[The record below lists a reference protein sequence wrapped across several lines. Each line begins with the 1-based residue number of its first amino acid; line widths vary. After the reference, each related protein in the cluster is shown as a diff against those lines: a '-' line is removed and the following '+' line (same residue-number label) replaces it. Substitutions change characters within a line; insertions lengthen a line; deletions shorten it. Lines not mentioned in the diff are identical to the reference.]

1 MSTPLLLTKLNRPQL
16 RLPKVARPALIT
28 QMNAGLRGKLTLV
41 CAPAGYG
48 KTTLVLDWLSQLA
61 GEYVSGWFSLDEN
74 DNDPVRFLA
83 YVIAAIQQTYP
94 DFGGST
100 GTLLRA
106 PQSPSGEVILTTLLN
121 EMAAIPKPFIL
132 VLDDYHTV
140 QIPAIHKNLATWL
153 EHQPEALHLV
163 LITREDPLL
172 PIARWRARG
181 QLTEI
186 RQDDLR
192 FTQRECADFLSNVM
206 GISISPEDLSALE
219 RRTEGWIAGL
229 QLAALSM
236 QHTDPSSFIKAFN
249 GSSRYVL
256 DYLVDEVFSRQPEDV
271 QNFLTCT
278 SILERL
284 SGPVCDAVTG
294 ENNSQERL
302 EALEQANLF
311 LVPLDHSRI
320 WYRYHRLFAE
330 LLRHRLRNTN
340 PDSLLDLHERASQWF
355 EKNDFIAEA
364 VQHALAAQDWDRVA
378 QILTQVG
385 TEMLNQGEATTLVR
399 WYVAI
404 PREVLLSNPRLCF
417 DYCWPLLL
425 TGHYEEAAELLTH
438 VEQIAQDIPPFLG
451 EILTAQAYLA
461 RAQGNHVLMIERSQR
476 ARKLL
481 PKESIA
487 SRALVAINLGLAYW
501 HMGNMGATEEVLQE
515 ALEASRLTGN
525 YYGAITAI
533 IFQGRVLAVRGQLRK
548 ADEFARQAIEQGGQ
562 LLINALAYL
571 DMSALHYEW
580 NQLAESD
587 RYLQGAFDLSRRG
600 QNEEFE
606 VGCWMMLSCLRMA
619 QGDLQGAQEAIAG
632 GQEKIDKG
640 TIPLGTASRFELA
653 KLRLALAQGDLRG
666 IQNPENQLDEG
677 LDTHNFNRFTNLS
690 KARVLLMQHQREDAS
705 QYLMELAEKAQKNGW
720 GYALIAIRAWQ
731 ALAARTRQ
739 MAGEFLQEAIQ
750 LAQPEG
756 LIRTFIEIGVD
767 LIPHLQEAARQG
779 IEPTYVRKILS
790 AFQSDPIPET
800 FARGFAEPLSEREIE
815 VLRLVVAGLSNREIA
830 QNLVVSLG
838 TAKTH
843 IHNIYSKLEVSNRAQ
858 AIARA
863 RDFELV

>member
-1 MSTPLLLTKLNRPQL
+1 
-16 RLPKVARPALIT
+16 
-28 QMNAGLRGKLTLV
+28 MNAGLRGKLTLV

-48 KTTLVLDWLSQLA
+48 KTTLVLDWLSQIDR
-61 GEYVSGWFSLDEN
+61 EYDSGWFSLDEN

-94 DFGGST
+94 DFGEGT
-100 GTLLRA
+100 GALLYA
-106 PQSPSGEVILTTLLN
+106 PQPPPGEVILTTLLN

-132 VLDDYHTV
+132 VLDDYHTI
-140 QIPAIHKNLATWL
+140 QIPAIQKNLATWL
-153 EHQPEALHLV
+153 EHQPKALHLV
-163 LITREDPLL
+163 LVTREDPLL

-192 FTQRECADFLSNVM
+192 FTQQECADLLRNVM
-206 GISISPEDLSALE
+206 GISISPEDLGALE

-236 QHTDPSSFIKAFN
+236 QHTDPSSFIKAFT

-256 DYLVDEVFSRQPEDV
+256 DYLVDEVFSRQPEDIRS
-271 QNFLTCT
+271 FLTRT

-284 SGPVCDAVTG
+284 SGPVCDAVTE
-294 ENNSQERL
+294 ENNSQVRL
-302 EALEQANLF
+302 ESLEQANLF
-311 LVPLDHSRI
+311 VVPLDQSRT

-330 LLRHRLRNTN
+330 LLRHRLRSAH
-340 PDSLLDLHERASQWF
+340 PDSLSGLHNRASQWF
-355 EKNDFIAEA
+355 EQNGYVAEA
-364 VQHALAAQDWDRVA
+364 VQHALAAQNWEWLA
-378 QILTQVG
+378 QILTKVNA
-385 TEMLNQGEATTLVR
+385 EMLNQGESTTLVR
-399 WYVAI
+399 WYGAI

-425 TGHYEEAAELLTH
+425 TGHYDEAAELLTH
-438 VEQIAQDIPPFLG
+438 VEQIAQGMPPFLG

-461 RAQGNHVLMIERSQR
+461 RAQGNHALMIERSQR

-481 PKESIA
+481 PKESVA

-501 HMGNMGATEEVLQE
+501 HMGNMEAAEDVLQE
-515 ALEASRLTGN
+515 ALEASGLSGN
-525 YYGAITAI
+525 YYGVITAV

-548 ADEFARQAIEQGGQ
+548 AAELARQAIEQGGQ
-562 LLINALAYL
+562 LLINSLAYL

-600 QNEEFE
+600 QNEEFD
-606 VGCWMMLSCLRMA
+606 VACLMMLACLRLA
-619 QGDLQGAQEAIAG
+619 QGNLQGVEAAIAR
-632 GQEKIDKG
+632 GQEIIDKG
-640 TIPLGTASRFELA
+640 MIPLGTASRFELA
-653 KLRLALAQGDLRG
+653 RLRLALAQGDLAG
-666 IQNPENQLDEG
+666 IRNPESQWDEG
-677 LDTHNFNRFTNLS
+677 IDTHNFNRFTNLA
-690 KARVLLMQHQREDAS
+690 KAKVLLKQHQREDAA
-705 QYLMELAEKAQKNGW
+705 QYLMELAEKAKKNGW

-756 LIRTFIEIGVD
+756 LIRTFIDIGED
-767 LIPHLQEAARQG
+767 LIPHLQDAARQG
-779 IEPTYVRKILS
+779 IEPTYVRRILS
-790 AFQSDPIPET
+790 AFQSDHVPET
-800 FARGFAEPLSEREIE
+800 PVSGFAEPLSDRELE

-830 QNLVVSLG
+830 QSLVISLG

-843 IHNIYSKLEVSNRAQ
+843 IHNIYGKLEVSNRAQ

-863 RDFELV
+863 REIELV